1 MTSVPIV
8 WTNIKE
14 GNQVFS
20 VFHRVIPDSYKDI
33 ANRTL
38 LIPDPDRAD
47 FNLSE
52 LSGQLLV
59 TKEMQQISNDEV
71 ECVVVERLPAL
82 DDGDVV
88 FIDGNLKRLEVIF
101 NVNGN
106 TNSLYVTNACNSK
119 CQFCPQPSTVD
130 DGWLYDVSSKIID
143 LVQTPGECVNVT
155 GGEPTIR
162 RDKFIGLVKKFSC
175 NWNRTKAFVLTN
187 GRLFSDASYVKDVF
201 SAVDREHIAFGIPL
215 YSDAACVH
223 DQVVGVNGA
232 FGQTV
237 RGLYNLAAYHAEI
250 EIRFVLS
257 RITYKRLPQLVQ
269 YIGRNLPFVT
279 RIAVMGIE
287 PMGYCRSEWEKY
299 WVDPEDAEK
308 EILNAFEVADNFNLT
323 VLLYNFQLCCLPRAL
338 RPYACSSIS
347 EWKRVYI
354 DTCLYCPMKRDC
366 GGFFASQNKTKYL
379 PRRFSR

>member
-8 WTNIKE
+8 WTNLKE

-20 VFHRVIPDSYKDI
+20 VFHRTIPDSCKDI

-38 LIPDPDRAD
+38 LIPDRWGA
-47 FNLSE
+47 NLLE
-52 LSGQLLV
+52 RSGRFLV
-59 TKEMQQISNDEV
+59 TEETRRIIDHES
-71 ECVVVERLPAL
+71 ECIVVEKLPAL

-88 FIDGNLKRLEVIF
+88 FIDGYLKRLEVVF

-130 DGWLYDVSSKIID
+130 DGWLYDIAGKMID
-143 LVQTPGECVNVT
+143 LVQTPGECVNIT
-155 GGEPTIR
+155 GGEPTII
-162 RDKFIGLVKKFSC
+162 RDKFIRLLKKFSS

-187 GRLFSDASYVKDVF
+187 GRLLNDASYVTEIF
-201 SAVDREHIAFGIPL
+201 SIIDRDHIAFGIPL
-215 YSDAACVH
+215 YSDAACIH
-223 DQVVGVNGA
+223 DKVVGVNGA
-232 FGQTV
+232 FGQTI

-257 RITYKRLPQLVQ
+257 RVTYKRLPQLVQ

-287 PMGYCRSEWEKY
+287 PMGHCRSEWERY

-308 EILNAFEVADNFNLT
+308 EILQAFSVADNFNLT

-338 RPYACSSIS
+338 RQYACPSIS

-354 DTCLYCPMKRDC
+354 DACLYCPIKSDC
-366 GGFFASQNKTKYL
+366 GGFFASQNKPKYL
-379 PRRFSR
+379 PRRFSL